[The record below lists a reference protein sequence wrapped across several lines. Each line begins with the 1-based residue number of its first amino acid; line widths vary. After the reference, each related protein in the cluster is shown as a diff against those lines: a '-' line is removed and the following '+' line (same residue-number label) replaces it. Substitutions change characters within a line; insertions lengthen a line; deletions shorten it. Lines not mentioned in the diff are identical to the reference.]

1 MILNIIYL
9 ESLIKKRERYKKYN
23 IFPPNCL
30 KLKIKF
36 TGKNLINKK
45 PKLTLKFLSSLTTIL
60 NAYDATNGN
69 GTSVIV
75 RQTNLQFRYVPWRRF
90 SSNKHLKVYDGEQNG
105 TVPAK
110 GAHRININA
119 SVHLFRLLLFLL
131 VSAVTSRSS
140 SHCFSFSCCLCRLRD
155 IHTLRQRAFTRQP
168 S

>member
-75 RQTNLQFRYVPWRRF
+75 RQTNLQFRYVP
-90 SSNKHLKVYDGEQNG
+90 
-105 TVPAK
+105 
-110 GAHRININA
+110 
-119 SVHLFRLLLFLL
+119 
-131 VSAVTSRSS
+131 
-140 SHCFSFSCCLCRLRD
+140 
-155 IHTLRQRAFTRQP
+155 
-168 S
+168 